1 MKQSLI
7 AGFSVCALVL
17 GAHAKSLRDYVAA
30 FNAAD
35 EELYTNA
42 VPNAAAADFLERNV
56 PAFECPD
63 ADVERTYAFRW
74 WTYRKHL
81 KQTAMFEIDESGGI
95 CLGKTLLTK
104 LEQ

>member
-42 VPNAAAADFLERNV
+42 VPNAAAA
-56 PAFECPD
+56 AF
-63 ADVERTYAFRW
+63 AGNTS
-74 WTYRKHL
+74 
-81 KQTAMFEIDESGGI
+81 I
-95 CLGKTLLTK
+95 TK
-104 LEQ
+104 PSLSIK